1 MQFLYFSKRK
11 VKQAII
17 IEFQHD
23 LIITENESNLLVM
36 TMNCLWA
43 NKFEVDKYRYLSLS
57 DFVFFYA

>member
-1 MQFLYFSKRK
+1 MQSLYFSKRK

-17 IEFQHD
+17 IGFQHD

-36 TMNCLWA
+36 TMNGLWT
-43 NKFEVDKYRYLSLS
+43 NKFEVDKYRYLSFS